1 MIHILA
7 AFAEHE
13 RSMISERTKAALLA
27 AKSRGVRL
35 GANGVVLAAA
45 SKAAALEYA
54 EGLRSVVQSAQ
65 LRGAR
70 TLEDFS
76 PRAQQGRGSY
86 TTGAALVSF
95 HRAPAAAQVGTH
107 IIAHLRSLLPV
118 LPSES
123 SA

>member
-76 PRAQQGRGSY
+76 RELNGAGVRTRQGQPWSAS
-86 TTGAALVSF
+86 TV
-95 HRAPAAAQVGTH
+95 HRL
-107 IIAHLRSLLPV
+107 LRRLELTS
-118 LPSES
+118 
-123 SA
+123 